1 MPFFPRSRSSKDD
14 RRRGDA
20 GDAGRTISF
29 EVESLEFVQAGDEV
43 GLMRVAGHWFAP
55 VHSALQDI
63 LMLVA
68 RGTETLSLTPLPD
81 LNGVAPVA
89 SPAGELWRGA
99 FTMPVEVAEDRR
111 AELMLRAGEDVRVA
125 LPRVDEWARMQ
136 AERAEAEALEAQA
149 EVFEAEAAA
158 LEAAEEPS
166 LVDSLMA
173 RLQDVARMDDEPT
186 EQPAPEPYAA
196 PVAAVDS
203 EPDLDDDVESHAD
216 LVRSELEAELELL
229 RVQVQD
235 ARTELE
241 LERHRRKALDEEIRM
256 RLAVE
261 DDLRNAIAMQEAELA
276 SAAVEASQRARRDER
291 RRDLPVEPP
300 SGDHPEH
307 PRSRPAD
314 EEFLAR
320 LERARRLSE
329 TASPQ

>member
-1 MPFFPRSRSSKDD
+1 
-14 RRRGDA
+14 
-20 GDAGRTISF
+20 
-29 EVESLEFVQAGDEV
+29 
-43 GLMRVAGHWFAP
+43 
-55 VHSALQDI
+55 
-63 LMLVA
+63 
-68 RGTETLSLTPLPD
+68 
-81 LNGVAPVA
+81 
-89 SPAGELWRGA
+89 
-99 FTMPVEVAEDRR
+99 
-111 AELMLRAGEDVRVA
+111 
-125 LPRVDEWARMQ
+125 
-136 AERAEAEALEAQA
+136 
-149 EVFEAEAAA
+149 
-158 LEAAEEPS
+158 
-166 LVDSLMA
+166 
-173 RLQDVARMDDEPT
+173 
-186 EQPAPEPYAA
+186 
-196 PVAAVDS
+196 VAAVDS

-300 SGDHPEH
+300 GGDHPEQ